1 MIVKYGHMYILRKGF
16 RSEPTRV
23 RQVIVFNALLQLDF
37 QVELVK
43 LDVRVDLGIEK
54 YLWWGFS
61 EVFKVQSKWI
71 SQS

>member
-1 MIVKYGHMYILRKGF
+1 MTVRHMGMIILRKGF

-54 YLWWGFS
+54 YLW
-61 EVFKVQSKWI
+61 
-71 SQS
+71 